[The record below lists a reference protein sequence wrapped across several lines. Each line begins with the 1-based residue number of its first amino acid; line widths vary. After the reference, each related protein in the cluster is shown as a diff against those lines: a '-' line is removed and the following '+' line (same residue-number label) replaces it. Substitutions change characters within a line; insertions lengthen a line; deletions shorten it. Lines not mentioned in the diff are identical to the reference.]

1 MKYELILD
9 ENNYLIGFSHSE
21 TDKDIYEINTSEINI
36 DYINCYKLVD
46 DKIIFDEEKYNRLI
60 NKNLKDNEMATLKH
74 ELSTYDY
81 IGIKISMGVAT
92 KEEYADKIAYTE
104 TLRERIRVLES
115 ELEK

>member
-9 ENNYLIGFSHSE
+9 ENNYLIGFSHTE
-21 TDKDIYEINTSEINI
+21 TEKDIYEINTSEMNL
-36 DYINCYKLVD
+36 DFINCYKLVND
-46 DKIIFDEEKYNRLI
+46 EIILDEEKYNRLI
-60 NKNLKDNEMATLKH
+60 NKNLKEHEMATLKQ

-92 KEEYADKIAYTE
+92 KDEYADKIAYTE
-104 TLRERIRVLES
+104 TLREKIRALES